1 MIVPVMGRA
10 GSLALG
16 GEPAQSVLIADDDAL
31 LRSALARDLRSRG
44 YDVRTASSVEQAV
57 QTALRQPPDLAI
69 LDLRIGEGS
78 GLDILEALRKS
89 APHARAVVMSG
100 FGSIATAVEAM
111 RLGAVSFVT
120 KPVDAEELL
129 AAFTRA
135 RVEPPAVE
143 ALEPDWRAPSV
154 ARAEWEHISR
164 VVAEC
169 GGNISEAARRMGMHR
184 RSLQRKL
191 HKRPPRR

>member
-1 MIVPVMGRA
+1 
-10 GSLALG
+10 
-16 GEPAQSVLIADDDAL
+16 
-31 LRSALARDLRSRG
+31 
-44 YDVRTASSVEQAV
+44 
-57 QTALRQPPDLAI
+57 
-69 LDLRIGEGS
+69 
-78 GLDILEALRKS
+78 
-89 APHARAVVMSG
+89 
-100 FGSIATAVEAM
+100 M

-120 KPVDAEELL
+120 KPVDAEEIL
-129 AAFTRA
+129 AAFARR
-135 RVEPPAVE
+135 RVEPQPVAD

>member
-1 MIVPVMGRA
+1 MGRSSS
-10 GSLALG
+10 SLAYG
-16 GEPAQSVLIADDDAL
+16 GEPAPSILVADDDAL
-31 LRSALARDLRSRG
+31 LRSALARDLRARG
-44 YDVRTASSVEQAV
+44 YEVRTAGSYEQAL
-57 QTALRQPPDLAI
+57 QAAARHPPDLAI
-69 LDLRIGEGS
+69 LDLRIGDRS
-78 GLDILEALRKS
+78 GLEILEALRES
-89 APHARAVVMSG
+89 SPHVSAVVMSG

-111 RLGAVSFVT
+111 RLGAVNFVT
-120 KPVDAEELL
+120 KPVDVDELL
-129 AAFTRA
+129 VALLRPRAEPQPAAR
-135 RVEPPAVE
+135 PDD
-143 ALEPDWRAPSV
+143 DWRAPSV

>member
-1 MIVPVMGRA
+1 MVRA
-10 GSLALG
+10 ASGGLALG

-31 LRSALARDLRSRG
+31 LRSALARDFRSRG
-44 YDVRTASSVEQAV
+44 YDVHTASSVDQAV
-57 QTALRQPPDLAI
+57 QAAARRPPDFAV
-69 LDLRIGEGS
+69 LDLRIGEHS
-78 GLDILEALRKS
+78 GLEILEALRTT
-89 APHARAVVMSG
+89 APRAQAVVMSG

-120 KPVDAEELL
+120 KPVDAEEIL
-129 AAFTRA
+129 AAFTRT
-135 RVEPPAVE
+135 RVEPPQPVE